1 VGEESTRARWMNGW
15 SQVAAGPATTH
26 LRRSAAPVGVLFEL
40 VSIRVMHI
48 CSTSWIFG
56 RAPYSRSDGSPA
68 NQPTRRPVTLRLL
81 SLCLM
86 DFLFPA
92 LICAEFAG
100 KGCLFFSLAFLLD
113 TFPSSHWQWLL
124 VVGANKIFAISSE
137 CRQAESNLVNE

>member
-1 VGEESTRARWMNGW
+1 MNGW

-100 KGCLFFSLAFLLD
+100 KGCLFF
-113 TFPSSHWQWLL
+113 
-124 VVGANKIFAISSE
+124 FACFSP
-137 CRQAESNLVNE
+137 